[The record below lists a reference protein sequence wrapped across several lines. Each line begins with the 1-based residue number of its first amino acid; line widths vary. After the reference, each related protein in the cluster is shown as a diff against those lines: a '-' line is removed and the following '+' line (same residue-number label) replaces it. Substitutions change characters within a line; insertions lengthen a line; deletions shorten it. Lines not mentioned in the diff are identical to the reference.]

1 MRPILVVQPTERDE
15 ANLADESIR
24 SRYRLVSGD
33 EPTRGADPADLLE
46 HLVGLARTEEVDG
59 VLGSRDRSMHLAVR
73 VTDRLG
79 LPGPSPA
86 AFMRCHDK
94 LESRRWQRRLVPE
107 ATPEFAALD
116 PDGAMDGGAPP
127 LDYPFF
133 LKPIT
138 GHLSQLA
145 FRIENPSQLA
155 SALARVREQMDAV
168 TWFDRRLEPGA
179 YRLLLAEELVR
190 GKQFTFEGFMKDG
203 KLTTVGVT
211 DSIMHPNGI
220 SFERF
225 EYPTFLPGSVQ
236 ARMEDVAERL
246 MRGIEFEGSLFN
258 VEFFL
263 TADDRLLIIEV
274 NGRMASQFGPL
285 VRAVHGVST
294 FEVQLELVAGGR
306 PELPVPRDD
315 MVAASFVLRSYVPD
329 AFVESVPDPAAV
341 LDRFPHAQVELMVR
355 PGQLLSENDDDIA
368 SHRLALVALAAPT
381 REALLAR
388 FEEAKLLLPFE
399 LRSVETTVPAPGG

>member
-1 MRPILVVQPTERDE
+1 VRPILVVQPTERDE

>member
-1 MRPILVVQPTERDE
+1 VTSILVVQPTERDE

-24 SRYRLVSGD
+24 SRFRLLPGD
-33 EPTRGADPADLLE
+33 EPAPGADPADTLE
-46 HLVGLARTEEVDG
+46 HLVGVARDEGVDG

-79 LPGPSPA
+79 LPGPSPR

-116 PDGAMDGGAPP
+116 PDGAVDGGSPP

-145 FRIENPSQLA
+145 FRIENPAQLA
-155 SALARVREQMDAV
+155 SALARVREQVDAV

-179 YRLLLAEELVR
+179 YRLLLAEELLR
-190 GKQFTFEGFMKDG
+190 GRQFTLEGFMKDG
-203 KLTTVGVT
+203 ELTTVGVT

-225 EYPTFLPGSVQ
+225 EYPSVLPAPVQ
-236 ARMEDVAERL
+236 ARMADVAERL
-246 MRGIEFEGSLFN
+246 MRGLEFDGSLFN

-294 FEVQLELVAGGR
+294 FEVQLELVAGR
-306 PELPVPRDD
+306 TPDLAPPRGD
-315 MVAASFVLRSYVPD
+315 MVAASFVLRSYLPD
-329 AFVESVPDPAAV
+329 AVVESVPDPAAV
-341 LDRFPHAQVELMVR
+341 LDRFPHAQVELLVR
-355 PGQLLSENDDDIA
+355 SGQRLSENDDDVA

-381 REALLAR
+381 REALLGR
-388 FEEAKLLLPFE
+388 FEEAKALLPFE
-399 LRSVETTVPAPGG
+399 LRPVEATVPTPGG

>member
-145 FRIENPSQLA
+145 FRIANPSQLA